1 MFDLLMTAVETDEMC
16 IGAGEMFEI
25 ISCIIKGLSPPL
37 RREYHDIVPH
47 ILVEC
52 LRVLYIYIY
61 ILFIIYTFVYSYTI
75 IFIICI
81 LLTFLIYYI

>member
-52 LRVLYIYIY
+52 LRVLYIYI
-61 ILFIIYTFVYSYTI
+61 LFIIYTFEYSYTI